1 MCPQQN
7 HLGLSRSRRSK
18 CVRSQIINISTC
30 PPALSGMMDSAGLLS
45 LQRTV
50 RSENIKNLT
59 RSRDEGTCCCRD
71 EDSSDWVFRR
81 WRGAWSCV
89 GFACL
94 TTWILLDPVMLSS
107 RFWSRVQ
114 FSQKPS
120 KSWPLVTVQSARDF
134 MTGSS
139 RLARLALRSYRLISF
154 ASADGSGLNT
164 RGSGDL
170 ASRATGK
177 VTTIVFCF

>member
-1 MCPQQN
+1 MEAQEAEALTANRRKAKRSLQQMCPQQN

-71 EDSSDWVFRR
+71 EDSSD
-81 WRGAWSCV
+81 
-89 GFACL
+89 
-94 TTWILLDPVMLSS
+94 
-107 RFWSRVQ
+107 
-114 FSQKPS
+114 
-120 KSWPLVTVQSARDF
+120 
-134 MTGSS
+134 
-139 RLARLALRSYRLISF
+139 
-154 ASADGSGLNT
+154 
-164 RGSGDL
+164 
-170 ASRATGK
+170 
-177 VTTIVFCF
+177 